1 MIIIIGHVT
10 PEELAQYNI
19 EEYQS
24 ISKVCGINK
33 NDIYDIYIMN
43 TEINDFGLIKNTEII
58 IDELFITYKINCVFY
73 KLNDASY
80 LLNACLYYGV
90 TVYSLNE

>member
-1 MIIIIGHVT
+1 
-10 PEELAQYNI
+10 
-19 EEYQS
+19 
-24 ISKVCGINK
+24 
-33 NDIYDIYIMN
+33 MN